1 MAVFVTFALLTNTV
15 GVKLFTLFGVTLP
28 VSILWYP
35 LTFLTTD
42 VVSEV
47 YGARRARYLVIM
59 GFGMSL
65 VLLAFSLIG
74 IAFAI
79 EVPGFAGYKRPRLL
93 R

>member
-1 MAVFVTFALLTNTV
+1 
-15 GVKLFTLFGVTLP
+15 
-28 VSILWYP
+28 
-35 LTFLTTD
+35 
-42 VVSEV
+42 
-47 YGARRARYLVIM
+47 M